1 MKQQFFT
8 LKQQDDTL
16 ELAKLMAPL
25 FQTGYCLALQGDLG
39 AGKTTFARA
48 FIRAWVGKD
57 DIDVPSPTFTLVQ
70 HYEDG
75 KNRLDHYDAYRIED
89 EDEISEIGLED
100 SLEKAITLIEW
111 PEKIS
116 SYLPSNLYR
125 LILKIAD
132 DGKTRQA
139 CLVADEKILKA
150 LESFTN

>member
-1 MKQQFFT
+1 MSFEYNV
-8 LKQQDDTL
+8 LYYSYN
-16 ELAKLMAPL
+16 L
-25 FQTGYCLALQGDLG
+25 FKIYQSSSRCLIHL
-39 AGKTTFARA
+39 
-48 FIRAWVGKD
+48 
-57 DIDVPSPTFTLVQ
+57 
-70 HYEDG
+70 
-75 KNRLDHYDAYRIED
+75 DAYR
-89 EDEISEIGLED
+89 
-100 SLEKAITLIEW
+100 LEKGADFDNLMIDDFLNDPWCLAIEW